1 MSTNEYAA
9 QYLTALVTF
18 EGMTSKDKA
27 GLVAIVRTGLI
38 AIATAPGTIEDKA
51 TVTGVSQAKIGR
63 DIITGLWLAKHP
75 EEDAVKV
82 KICGNKLSQTKM
94 NKCNTVAELRALMP
108 KPKPKEKTEE
118 TTEETTEDSTDTPE
132 DTETVTKVT
141 TPDSQ
146 MLALVPGMLKT
157 AKNVHDRKPISAETQ
172 KKFQEAFAALAKEWN
187 AYVTEIQ
194 AATDAA

>member
-1 MSTNEYAA
+1 MSVSTEYAA

-38 AIATAPGTIEDKA
+38 AIATASGTIEDKA

-82 KICGNKLSQTKM
+82 KICGNKLSQAKM
-94 NKCNTVAELRALMP
+94 NKCDTLAELRALMP
-108 KPKPKEKTEE
+108 KPKPKAKAEE
-118 TTEETTEDSTDTPE
+118 TTEETTEDTG
-132 DTETVTKVT
+132 TVNKVT

-172 KKFQEAFAALAKEWN
+172 RKFQEAFAALAKEWN